1 MNKKRKVYKNL
12 DKISQRQRNA
22 LNRMAGEGWEAIT
35 LNGYII
41 IHEDGSIEIQNA
53 ERQSKTLYDDGT
65 VRPL

>member
-1 MNKKRKVYKNL
+1 MVKKYKNF
-12 DKISQRQRNA
+12 DKISQKQRSTV
-22 LNRMAGEGWEAIT
+22 NRMSKDGWFAIT